1 MKGYQIDVKR
11 KAILFLGFIFL
22 ILLSLNLLPRLFGE
36 NDIYVV
42 PEDFEYE
49 VRIPAQGIIAR
60 DEKLYYSSSDG
71 DVFKVVKE
79 GERVRV
85 GQKVVDILLLEDT
98 TDLKEEL
105 NHIDNMIQFYDDL
118 NKNNDGEDAEDS
130 NGIDL
135 LVSKLYQQLAEED
148 YQGIN
153 ATKESILLYNETVN
167 SFSGDDEG
175 AGLTTEELLARRDYL
190 LSRISK
196 YNKSI
201 HSVYSGIVSYE
212 IDGWEEDLAP
222 DRLSE
227 LGSDIFDVVESGENF
242 ENGAVFKIIDDY
254 QWHLLID
261 VSDGESSSFKV
272 GDVHEIVVGTD
283 DNDNLVEARMPIVD
297 IVEDGSDKIY
307 IFKGTNFIN
316 KIFNKRFV
324 NVEIVDFREET
335 LRIPVESIV
344 EIDGAKGVKVKEF
357 YGVVTFR
364 PVEIIALDDRYAYVS
379 KGDNNGYIE
388 VGEESLRTIS
398 LFSEVIVKPDSV
410 ELGEILN

>member
-201 HSVYSGIVSYE
+201 HSVDSGIVSYE

-227 LGSDIFDVVESGENF
+227 LGSDIFDVAESGENF

>member
-201 HSVYSGIVSYE
+201 HSVDSGIVSYE

-227 LGSDIFDVVESGENF
+227 LGSDIFDVAESGENF

-357 YGVVTFR
+357 YGVVSFR

>member
-1 MKGYQIDVKR
+1 
-11 KAILFLGFIFL
+11 
-22 ILLSLNLLPRLFGE
+22 
-36 NDIYVV
+36 
-42 PEDFEYE
+42 
-49 VRIPAQGIIAR
+49 
-60 DEKLYYSSSDG
+60 
-71 DVFKVVKE
+71 
-79 GERVRV
+79 
-85 GQKVVDILLLEDT
+85 
-98 TDLKEEL
+98 
-105 NHIDNMIQFYDDL
+105 
-118 NKNNDGEDAEDS
+118 
-130 NGIDL
+130 
-135 LVSKLYQQLAEED
+135 
-148 YQGIN
+148 
-153 ATKESILLYNETVN
+153 
-167 SFSGDDEG
+167 
-175 AGLTTEELLARRDYL
+175 LTTEELLARRDYL

-201 HSVYSGIVSYE
+201 HSVDSGIVSYE

-227 LGSDIFDVVESGENF
+227 LGSDIFDVAESGENF